1 MFFQNIVFSHGTLF
15 IFENLRFYKFLDLVV
30 WLLYGYYMVII
41 WLLYGYYVGYYMV
54 NDG

>member
-1 MFFQNIVFSHGTLF
+1 MVTIWLLYGYYMVT
-15 IFENLRFYKFLDLVV
+15 I

-41 WLLYGYYVGYYMV
+41 WLMMVNDGYYMV